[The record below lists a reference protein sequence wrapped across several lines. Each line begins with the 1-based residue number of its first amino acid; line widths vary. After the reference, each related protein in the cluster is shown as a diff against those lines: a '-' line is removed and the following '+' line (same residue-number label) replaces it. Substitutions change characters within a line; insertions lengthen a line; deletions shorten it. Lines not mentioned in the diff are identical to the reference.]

1 MSKDYQE
8 ISDFLPADFL
18 ESPYVRLQ
26 YDRYGDDSLTAP
38 AAPICRD
45 VHPSARIDLGVT
57 LFPPGRF
64 SSPGSLAS
72 RLSELSHTKKALL
85 DTLSALSLYETA
97 LVQRYQELITAV
109 TFPAVRLLR
118 ESGTPVMYL
127 LEVGTVYIDEGARFV
142 CSSRRRFTGKQR
154 ADALQAVRDFMDT
167 HPNARS
173 HIDIAPPKRS
183 R

>member
-1 MSKDYQE
+1 MSKDFQE
-8 ISDFLPADFL
+8 ISVFLPADFL

-57 LFPPGRF
+57 LFPPGYF
-64 SSPGSLAS
+64 SSPDSLAS
-72 RLSELSHTKKALL
+72 WLSELAHTKKALF

-97 LVQRYQELITAV
+97 LVQRYQELMTAV

-127 LEVGTVYIDEGARFV
+127 LEVGTVYIDDGARFV

-154 ADALQAVRDFMDT
+154 ADALQAVREFMDA

>member
-1 MSKDYQE
+1 MSKNFQE

-26 YDRYGDDSLTAP
+26 YDRYGDDSITAP

-57 LFPPGRF
+57 LFPPGYF
-64 SSPGSLAS
+64 SSPDSLAS
-72 RLSELSHTKKALL
+72 WLSELSHTKKALL
-85 DTLSALSLYETA
+85 DALSALSLYETA
-97 LVQRYQELITAV
+97 LVRRYQELITAV

-118 ESGTPVMYL
+118 KSGTPVMYL
-127 LEVGTVYIDEGARFV
+127 LEVGTVYIDDGARFV

-154 ADALQAVRDFMDT
+154 ADALQAVREFMDT

>member
-1 MSKDYQE
+1 MSKNFQE

-26 YDRYGDDSLTAP
+26 YDRYGDDSITAP

-57 LFPPGRF
+57 LFPPGYF
-64 SSPGSLAS
+64 SSPDSLAS
-72 RLSELSHTKKALL
+72 WLSELSHTKKTLL
-85 DTLSALSLYETA
+85 DALSALSLYETA

-127 LEVGTVYIDEGARFV
+127 LEVGTVYIDDGARFV

-154 ADALQAVRDFMDT
+154 ADALQAVREFMDA

-173 HIDIAPPKRS
+173 HIDIAPLKRS

>member
-1 MSKDYQE
+1 MSKNFQE

-18 ESPYVRLQ
+18 DSPYVRLQ

-57 LFPPGRF
+57 LFPPGYF
-64 SSPGSLAS
+64 SSPDSLAS
-72 RLSELSHTKKALL
+72 WLSELAHTKKALL
-85 DTLSALSLYETA
+85 DALSALSLYETA

-127 LEVGTVYIDEGARFV
+127 LEVGTVYIDDGARFV

-154 ADALQAVRDFMDT
+154 SDALQAVRDFMDT
-167 HPNARS
+167 HPSARS